1 MQNNQQKLVTDYYQ
15 QKMNFLDN
23 LAPDDLRNGES
34 FNQVEMIIDNI
45 HQALYSAIM
54 NQKNPTEFLSK
65 ALENLFRE
73 GSSAKEQAICLAN
86 IYLKMRQIDFVV
98 KDVN

>member
-1 MQNNQQKLVTDYYQ
+1 MTKNYQQ
-15 QKMNFLDN
+15 QKMIFLDN

-45 HQALYSAIM
+45 HQALCKAIA
-54 NQKNPTEFLSK
+54 NQKNPQEFLNK

-73 GSSAKEQAICLAN
+73 GSCAKAKAIDLTN
-86 IYLKMRQIDFVV
+86 IYLKMRQIDFMV
-98 KDVN
+98 KI